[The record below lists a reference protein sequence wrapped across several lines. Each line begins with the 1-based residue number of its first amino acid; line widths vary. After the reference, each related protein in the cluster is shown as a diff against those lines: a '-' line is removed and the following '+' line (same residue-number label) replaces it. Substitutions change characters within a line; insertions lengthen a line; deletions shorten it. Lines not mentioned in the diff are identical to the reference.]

1 MADAHYENPRL
12 AALYDPLD
20 ADRSDLEVYAEMAA
34 EFGVRDVLDIGCGTG
49 TFGCL
54 LAARGFTVTGL
65 DPASAS
71 LDIARSKMF
80 ADKVRWVNGTV
91 SDLADLQVDL
101 VTMTGNVAQ
110 VFLTDAEW
118 DAVLGAARQTLR
130 PGGRLVFETRDP
142 ARRAWLEWNRQDTY
156 QKAAHPGIG
165 TIETWSDV
173 TDIRDVSAC
182 LVTFRTT
189 YVFESDGAVHTSDS
203 TLRFRTR
210 QEVTDS
216 LSAAG
221 FTVAEVRD
229 APDRPGREFV
239 FIAIPVSQPGDR
251 SVPPRTCTGSPPGI
265 TGSRGSVRRNN
276 QAAGPGP

>member
-1 MADAHYENPRL
+1 LTGVADAHYENPRL

-20 ADRSDLEVYAEMAA
+20 PDRSDLEVYAAMAA
-34 EFGVRDVLDIGCGTG
+34 EFGARDVLDIGCGTG

-54 LAARGFTVTGL
+54 LAARGFTVTAL

-71 LDIARSKMF
+71 LAIARSKPF
-80 ADKVRWVNGTV
+80 ADKVRWVNGTA
-91 SDLADLQVDL
+91 SDLPDLQVDL

-118 DAVLGAARQTLR
+118 DAVLGAARHVLR

-142 ARRAWLEWNRQDTY
+142 ARRAWLEWNRQDSY
-156 QKAAHPGIG
+156 QKAARPGIG
-165 TIETWSDV
+165 TIEAWNDV
-173 TDIRDVSAC
+173 TNISPG
-182 LVTFRTT
+182 LVTFRSTC
-189 YVFESDGAVHTSDS
+189 VFESDGAVLTSDS

-210 QEVTDS
+210 AEVTDS

-239 FIAIPVSQPGDR
+239 FIAIPGSQPGD
-251 SVPPRTCTGSPPGI
+251 PGRA
-265 TGSRGSVRRNN
+265 TETEH
-276 QAAGPGP
+276 